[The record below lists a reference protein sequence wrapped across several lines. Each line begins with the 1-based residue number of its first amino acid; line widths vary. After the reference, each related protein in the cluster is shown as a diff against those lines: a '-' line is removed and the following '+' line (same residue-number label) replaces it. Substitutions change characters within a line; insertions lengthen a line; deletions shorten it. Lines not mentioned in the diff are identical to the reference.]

1 MANSIEQELKAMQYR
16 AAQIESLGFE
26 LVFAND
32 RIKAKANAIEYGY
45 EKEDHTIV
53 PPVPFMRMTKE
64 RYETDWENM
73 MERLVSNYIENGVGR
88 VSLIGQEIALAM
100 EDDYKSTALSYAIP
114 QEIVDGISVEWSGG

>member
-1 MANSIEQELKAMQYR
+1 MQYR